1 MRSQVKSEITNFRHK
16 STMHER
22 LFSTNNNEK
31 PWLHINSC
39 TDGLPSKKQ
48 PDAIANDTVEL
59 GIEMWHFIIVSTKHY
74 RKKPQQSIIDWKIY
88 AKKRSFIIQNIA
100 IPPKQDS

>member
-1 MRSQVKSEITNFRHK
+1 MKDYSQPT
-16 STMHER
+16 TMKNPDYILIHV
-22 LFSTNNNEK
+22 S
-31 PWLHINSC
+31 

-74 RKKPQQSIIDWKIY
+74 RKSIISSQSSTERFMQRKEVSLY
-88 AKKRSFIIQNIA
+88 KT
-100 IPPKQDS
+100 

>member
-1 MRSQVKSEITNFRHK
+1 MKDYSQPTTMKNPDYILIHV
-16 STMHER
+16 ST
-22 LFSTNNNEK
+22 
-31 PWLHINSC
+31 
-39 TDGLPSKKQ
+39 DDLPSKKQ